1 MSRTLIF
8 SLMTEAVTLTIYN
21 HTFVFL
27 IFLSCNS
34 RPDVTCFCFSLLFSC
49 FIFLFFN
56 VQY

>member
-34 RPDVTCFCFSLLFSC
+34 RPDVTCFCFSLF
-49 FIFLFFN
+49 FLAFFFFFFF
-56 VQY
+56 